1 MDKISGILEE
11 IIYANEQNGYKV
23 CVFSVEDTY
32 VTTKGIMPLASP
44 GEYFELRG
52 NWEDHPEYGPQF
64 SVKDYEKKMPES
76 LEDIESFLSSGLI
89 EGVGAVTAHLIV
101 EKFGKK
107 TFKTISETPSLLESI
122 RGITHE
128 KAMRIHNTLEEHKDM
143 SELVSFLSRFKIGSG
158 LSVRVFQHFGK
169 NAVAEIS
176 RNPYILCKEIPGI
189 TFEKSEEV
197 AQSLGFPSDAQERIC
212 AGIMNML
219 SRAAGEG
226 HVFLPRKVLES
237 RCIDELHCR
246 AEDVEEAI
254 QTLHHETSVFIKYT
268 PEEERVYTWS
278 YYKKEKYI
286 AERLITLSE
295 KKHRVQ
301 KKHFD
306 EAMRI
311 FSEQSGIVPDE
322 TQKNAVLSSGKNGV
336 SIITG
341 GPGTG
346 KTTIIRCI
354 IKYLALT
361 GVKCVLAAPTGR
373 AAKRMTEA
381 CMTEAKTIH
390 RLLEVNA
397 DVDSIEDRSD
407 ERIFR
412 RNEINPLDCEAI
424 IVDECSMIDMVL
436 FYHLLKALK
445 HGTRLILVGDVDQL
459 PPVGPGA
466 VLCDCINSKKFNTVI
481 LNEIYRQETE
491 SLIPANAMR
500 INGGELPKV
509 NIAGGDFFF
518 LREKTKDGIAGTVTD
533 LIKNRLK
540 TKYNIENL
548 NDIQVIISTK
558 RGPCGVIEMNNILQN
573 ALNSDVGKH
582 EVIQCHGTELRVGDR
597 VMQTRN
603 NYDIEWTRPGRY
615 EEIGKGIFNG
625 EMGEVS
631 HVDAKGKIV
640 QILFDDDRV
649 AEYDMQMLQ
658 DIELSYAI
666 TVHKSQGSEFDYC
679 IIPVFDTMSN
689 LMSRNLL
696 YTAVTRAKKMVILVG
711 MEHSLCTM
719 VKNNHQLQRYTGLE
733 EMLCS
738 ED

>member
-1 MDKISGILEE
+1 METISGILEE
-11 IIYANEQNGYKV
+11 IIYANDQNGYKI

-44 GEYFELRG
+44 GEYFELKG

-64 SVKDYEKKMPES
+64 SVTDYEKKMPET

-107 TFKTISETPSLLESI
+107 TFQTISETPSLLEKI

-128 KAMRIHNTLEEHKDM
+128 KAMRIHNTLEEHRDM

-158 LSVRVFQHFGK
+158 LAVRVFQHFGK
-169 NAVAEIS
+169 SAVNEITN
-176 RNPYILCKEIPGI
+176 NPYILCKEISGVS
-189 TFEKSEEV
+189 FEKSEEI
-197 AQSLGFPSDAQERIC
+197 AQSLGFPLDSQERIC
-212 AGIMNML
+212 AGIMNLL

-226 HVFLPRKVLES
+226 HVYLPRKVLES
-237 RCIDELHCR
+237 HCAYELHCR
-246 AEDVEEAI
+246 TEDVEEAL

-268 PEEERVYTWS
+268 PEEERIYTWS
-278 YYKKEKYI
+278 FYRKEKYI
-286 AERLITLSE
+286 ADRLISLSE

-301 KKHFD
+301 KKHFE
-306 EAMRI
+306 EAMKI

-322 TQKNAVLSSGKNGV
+322 TQKNAVLSAGKNSV

-346 KTTIIRCI
+346 KTTIIRCV
-354 IKYLALT
+354 IKYLT
-361 GVKCVLAAPTGR
+361 SIGVKCVLAAPTGR

-381 CMTEAKTIH
+381 CRMDAKTIH

-397 DVDSIEDRSD
+397 DIDSMEERTD
-407 ERIFR
+407 EMVFR
-412 RNEINPLDCEAI
+412 RNETNPIDCEAI

-436 FYHLLKALK
+436 FYHLLRALR

-466 VLCDCINSKKFNTVI
+466 VLSDCIKSKKFNTVI

-491 SLIPANAMR
+491 SLIPSNAMR
-500 INGGELPKV
+500 INNGELPKV

-518 LREKTKDGIAGTVTD
+518 LREKTKEGIAGTVTD

-540 TKYNIENL
+540 AKYNIENL

-558 RGPCGVIEMNNILQN
+558 RGPCGVFEMNNILQN
-573 ALNSDVGKH
+573 ALNSDVGNH
-582 EVIQCHGTELRVGDR
+582 EKIQCHGIELRVGDR

-603 NYDIEWTRPGRY
+603 NYDIDWTRPGRY
-615 EEIGKGIFNG
+615 EETGKGIFNG

-631 HVDAKGKIV
+631 HVDTKGKIV

-679 IIPVFDTMSN
+679 IIPVFDTMGM

-711 MEHSLCTM
+711 MEHSLCSM
-719 VKNNHQLQRYTGLE
+719 VKNNHELQRYTGLE
-733 EMLCS
+733 ELLCA